1 MGNVKLS
8 KIISLPFTNEACA
21 ILVALQA
28 TDNSTDHCTLRCSE
42 HKTYY

>member
-8 KIISLPFTNEACA
+8 RIISLPFTNEACA

-28 TDNSTDHCTLRCSE
+28 TDNIPLIISLHIRSM
-42 HKTYY
+42 